1 MVRIAF
7 VFIVILITS
16 CSSSDE
22 PIDTSLPSCIEE
34 ILANPELSED
44 IKTIQVQRLDN
55 ESHYWL
61 NNDIRFVDGI
71 EYIINNQ
78 CDTVCGLGGFVPP
91 PCSSDYDN
99 DSWEVIWSL

>member
-71 EYIINNQ
+71 EYIILLLVRIRGMASGAAIQ
-78 CDTVCGLGGFVPP
+78 LLLILFKE
-91 PCSSDYDN
+91 YF
-99 DSWEVIWSL
+99 WL